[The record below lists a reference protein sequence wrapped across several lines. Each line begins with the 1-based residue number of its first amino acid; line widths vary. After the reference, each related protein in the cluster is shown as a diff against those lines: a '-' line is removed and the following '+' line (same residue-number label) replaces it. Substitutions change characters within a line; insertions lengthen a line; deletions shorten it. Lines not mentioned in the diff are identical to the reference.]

1 VDATVDM
8 LVRCPVCQ
16 TLCRVLRKNVFHKNQ
31 RECTLYGCSDG
42 DCGTYIL
49 IKGFLVKVLSTQA
62 LVRLAAENSDI
73 EAVIIRT
80 KIDDLRAKER
90 VLKQELTDTTLE
102 IERLQEKLNARDTFW
117 DRLIETN

>member
-1 VDATVDM
+1 
-8 LVRCPVCQ
+8 
-16 TLCRVLRKNVFHKNQ
+16 
-31 RECTLYGCSDG
+31 
-42 DCGTYIL
+42 L

>member
-1 VDATVDM
+1 VDAVVNM
-8 LVRCPVCQ
+8 LLRCPVCQ
-16 TLCRVLRKNVFHKNQ
+16 TLCRVLRKNVFHKKQ
-31 RECTLYGCSDG
+31 RGCTLYGCSDG

>member
-1 VDATVDM
+1 MDATVDM

-16 TLCRVLRKNVFHKNQ
+16 TLCRVLRKNVFRKNQ

>member
-1 VDATVDM
+1 M
-8 LVRCPVCQ
+8 
-16 TLCRVLRKNVFHKNQ
+16 
-31 RECTLYGCSDG
+31 YGCSDG

>member
-16 TLCRVLRKNVFHKNQ
+16 TLCRVLRKNVFRKNQ